1 MYHYAH
7 ESSLNFV
14 SVHINEFMAI
24 GKIEDEFKLIERIV
38 GGDEQAFSVLFFNYL
53 PVLQIFAT
61 KFTKSDDAAEEI
73 IQDAFLRVWLN
84 RDKLAEVENVRAY
97 LYKYVSNEC
106 LSYLRKKLKEDKVI
120 DAFTSKQPNS
130 HNSTSEEINLNEI
143 TKIIAIAVE
152 KLPEQRKNI
161 YQLSR
166 RDGKSIPEIAEI
178 LNISPN
184 TVKNALVI
192 SLKSIRLHLNQ
203 HGITF
208 VFPLILFF
216 FKIK

>member
-1 MYHYAH
+1 MT
-7 ESSLNFV
+7 L
-14 SVHINEFMAI
+14 
-24 GKIEDEFKLIERIV
+24 GRTEDERKLIEKIV
-38 GGDEQAFSVLFFNYL
+38 DGDEQAFSVLFFKYL
-53 PVLQIFAT
+53 PVLQIFAA

-84 RDKLAEVENVRAY
+84 RDKLADVDNVKAY

-106 LSYLRKKLKEDKVI
+106 LSYLRKKLKDDRVV
-120 DAFTSKQPNS
+120 DAFTAKQQNS
-130 HNSTSEEINLNEI
+130 HNNTVETINLNEV
-143 TKIIAIAVE
+143 TKIIAVAVE
-152 KLPEQRKNI
+152 KLPDQRRNI

-192 SLKSIRLHLNQ
+192 ALKSIRIHLDQ
-203 HGITF
+203 HGILF
-208 VFPLILFF
+208 VFPIVCFF
-216 FKIK
+216 LKIK

>member
-1 MYHYAH
+1 MT
-7 ESSLNFV
+7 L
-14 SVHINEFMAI
+14 
-24 GKIEDEFKLIERIV
+24 GRTEDERKLIEKIV
-38 GGDEQAFSVLFFNYL
+38 DGDEQAFSVLFFKYL
-53 PVLQIFAT
+53 PVLQIFAA

-84 RDKLAEVENVRAY
+84 RDKLADVDNVKAY

-106 LSYLRKKLKEDKVI
+106 LSYLRKKLKDDRVV
-120 DAFTSKQPNS
+120 DAFTAKQQNS
-130 HNSTSEEINLNEI
+130 HNNTVETINLNEV
-143 TKIIAIAVE
+143 TKIIAVAVE
-152 KLPEQRKNI
+152 KLPDQRRNI

-192 SLKSIRLHLNQ
+192 ALKSIRIHLDQ
-203 HGITF
+203 HGILF
-208 VFPLILFF
+208 VFPIVCFF
-216 FKIK
+216 